1 MSYESSYLPFLERGQ
16 PVTTNSRMQ
25 VDSEGDEREGS
36 EEDDD
41 EDEGVG
47 SSKVVKGRMI
57 FGQPVKPEKVRSQSD
72 IPNSIKM

>member
-16 PVTTNSRMQ
+16 PITTNSRMQ
-25 VDSEGDEREGS
+25 ADSEEDEREGS
-36 EEDDD
+36 EEEDD

-47 SSKVVKGRMI
+47 SKMVKGRMI